1 MSSTKIKAGIR
12 RNGGSPWVRK
22 GVRAAGMLIAACA
35 AVIAL
40 AGQATAAVSLTSP
53 GCEAIAGT
61 TIDLIPAVNFVID
74 TLPAPGTVI
83 YRTKTYVIE
92 YHCVMADR
100 FGNPQLAVPQL
111 QALAGYTTL
120 NQALNNAGLSLE
132 IIVDGNEAN
141 PWKPNLTYI
150 PGVPL
155 SEVYGLSPAY
165 TGDSGERRVTL
176 VAQIRVLNNRPKP
189 ARYPVPAGVIFKI
202 SAAYGAGG
210 YPGPYISSTLTRMQ
224 FTPAC
229 IGDVRVD
236 NLVSFD
242 RVIATAG
249 YMGTLPQQQPFRVS
263 AGINPLCPIGGLTAP
278 ATPDND
284 KTRFLMLLSAQFV
297 LQGQGRIGSDGAS
310 IILSNDDGVEN
321 GLKLQIL
328 DPNNANQPVAIL
340 AAPAPVQRWETG
352 NFGQLVGD
360 RPAAAVHTYMASLT
374 ADAGKELKIGR
385 YSTQVVV
392 RVSYY

>member
-1 MSSTKIKAGIR
+1 MSSTRIKAGIR
-12 RNGGSPWVRK
+12 RNGGRPWVRK

-40 AGQATAAVSLTSP
+40 SGQATAAVSLTSP

-83 YRTKTYVIE
+83 YRTKTYVID
-92 YHCVMADR
+92 YRCVMADR
-100 FGNPQLAVPQL
+100 FGSPLSAVPQL
-111 QALAGYTTL
+111 QALSGYTTL
-120 NQALNNAGLSLE
+120 NQALSNAGLSLE
-132 IIVDGNEAN
+132 IVVDGNEAN

-165 TGDSGERRVTL
+165 TGDSGERHVTL

-210 YPGPYISSTLTRMQ
+210 YPGPFISNTPTRMQ

-284 KTRFLMLLSAQFV
+284 QTRFLMLLSAQFV
-297 LQGQGRIGSDGAS
+297 LQGAGRIGSDGAS

-328 DPNNANQPVAIL
+328 DPNNGNLPVAIL

-352 NFGQLVGD
+352 NFGALVGD
-360 RPAAAVHTYMASLT
+360 RPAAVHTYMASLT